1 MTLMYKFKRARRKSA
16 LTDYRKRIA
25 LLKGRL
31 PRVVVRRSNRG
42 IVMQVVEFMP
52 DGDKVVASVSSSA
65 LRAFGW
71 EPRCN
76 IPTAYLTGA
85 LLSKRV
91 KNKNEKYVLD
101 IGLYRP
107 IRNSVIFAAAKGAI
121 DAGMGIISSIEFDE
135 SRLEGK
141 HIEAYAS
148 SSHQASQFAELK
160 KKADLAKLSALFGEM
175 KKKILN
181 Q

>member
-1 MTLMYKFKRARRKSA
+1 MYKFKRARRKSA
-16 LTDYRKRIA
+16 QTDYRKRVA

-42 IVMQVVEFMP
+42 ISMQVVEFMP
-52 DGDKVVASVSSSA
+52 DGDKVVASVNSNA

-76 IPTAYLTGA
+76 IPTAYLTGM
-85 LLSKRV
+85 LLSKRI
-91 KNKNEKYVLD
+91 KDADEKYVLD

-121 DAGMGIISSIEFDE
+121 DAGVGISSGIEFDE

-148 SSHQASQFAELK
+148 SAHSEKQFSALK
-160 KKADLAKLSALFGEM
+160 KKTDPSKLTVLFGET

>member
-1 MTLMYKFKRARRKSA
+1 MYKFKRARRKSA
-16 LTDYRKRIA
+16 LTDYRKRVA

-42 IVMQVVEFMP
+42 VTMQVVEFMP
-52 DGDKVVASVSSSA
+52 DGDKVVASVSSNA

-76 IPTAYLTGA
+76 IPTAYLTGM
-85 LLSKRV
+85 LLSKRI
-91 KNKNEKYVLD
+91 KKPDERYVLD

-107 IRNSVIFAAAKGAI
+107 IKNSVIFAAAKGAI
-121 DAGMGIISSIEFDE
+121 DGGVGISSGIEFDE

-148 SSHQASQFAELK
+148 SGAPANQFSELK
-160 KKADLAKLSALFGEM
+160 KKMDPAKLTELFGET

>member
-1 MTLMYKFKRARRKSA
+1 MYKFKRARRKSA
-16 LTDYRKRIA
+16 QTDYRKRVA
-25 LLKGRL
+25 LLKGRM
-31 PRVVVRRSNRG
+31 PRVVVRKSNRE
-42 IVMQVVEFMP
+42 ITMQVVEFMP
-52 DGDKVVASVSSSA
+52 DGDKVVASVSSKA

-76 IPTAYLTGA
+76 IPTAYLTGL
-85 LLSKRV
+85 LLSSHV
-91 KNKNEKYVLD
+91 KNKDEKYVLD

-121 DAGMGIISSIEFDE
+121 DAGMGISSGMEFDE

-148 SSHQASQFAELK
+148 STHSPVQFAELK
-160 KKADLAKLSALFGEM
+160 KKVDPSKIASLFGET